1 MIFLYRC
8 FECDREKATE
18 MPCVLVSCIEC
29 MGAMTLIKVNNK
41 DVGEGEL
48 IQ

>member
-8 FECDREKATE
+8 FECDREVATE
-18 MPCVLVSCIEC
+18 FPCVLVSCLEC
-29 MGAMTLIKVNNK
+29 MGAMTLIKVNTQQIE
-41 DVGEGEL
+41 EGQL